1 MGTPSLP
8 KRLLA
13 LVLALLITGC
23 AERQL
28 KPLQPGANAFP
39 QPHGFDAYSVDDDIK
54 IGQQA
59 KAEVEKQLPL
69 IPASDPLS
77 TYINTLGQR
86 LAAQLPEPRFPYE
99 YRIVNQKEINA
110 FALPGGPIYVNVGT
124 IQAADNEAE
133 LAGVLAH
140 ETAHVYM
147 RHSTHSASKEQMISL
162 PAQVLGAVLGQGV
175 GGQLARLGM
184 QFGLGSL
191 FLKYSRDQESEA
203 DYVGSKIMYEAGYD
217 PHEMVR
223 FFEKLQEESG
233 NGGPQ
238 FMSDHPN
245 PGNRANAVDQEISQ
259 LPAKS
264 WRTNSPQ
271 FQQAKNEV
279 ATMKPLTAQQIAQRQ
294 QQMRPNVAS
303 VSANDIAPSGFARL
317 DHPAFSMDVPAN
329 WTTMGGQ
336 GSAMAIGPPAGMKQ
350 GQIAYGVIV
359 SAYQPRRPGES
370 LPQAMS
376 ELYSLMRAQNPDIQQ
391 GGQLAPITVGGV
403 PGAQVKLVSPSP
415 LVDQN
420 GNPAEETDQLVA
432 VPRGDGSLLYL
443 VFIAPSRDFPQLAPT
458 YEQMLRTLQ
467 VH

>member
-1 MGTPSLP
+1 MRTSP
-8 KRLLA
+8 KRLLVI
-13 LVLALLITGC
+13 VLAFLLVGC

-28 KPLQPGANAFP
+28 KPLQPGVNAFP
-39 QPHGFDAYSVDDDIK
+39 QPHGYDAYSVDDDIK

-59 KAEVEKQLPL
+59 KAEVEKQLPVL
-69 IPASDPLS
+69 SPSDPLS
-77 TYINTLGQR
+77 TYVNTLGQR

-99 YRIVNQKEINA
+99 YHVINQKEINA

-162 PAQVLGAVLGQGV
+162 PAAILGAVLGQGV

-223 FFEKLQEESG
+223 FFEKLKEESG

-238 FMSDHPN
+238 FLTDHPN
-245 PGNRANAVDQEISQ
+245 PGNRAEAVNQEISQ
-259 LPAKS
+259 LPTKT
-264 WRTNSPQ
+264 WRVNSPQ
-271 FQQAKNEV
+271 FQQAKAEV
-279 ATMKPLTAQQIAQRQ
+279 AKMHPLTAQQIAERQ
-294 QQMRPNVAS
+294 KAQRPNLSS
-303 VSANDIAPSGFARL
+303 VSANAVAPSGGFRQYN
-317 DHPAFSMDVPAN
+317 DQIFSIAVPSN
-329 WTTMGGQ
+329 WTVMGGQ
-336 GSAMAIGPPAGMKQ
+336 RAVAIGPQAGMQQ

-359 SAYQPRRPGES
+359 SAYQPRQPGES
-370 LPQAMS
+370 LAQAMS
-376 ELYSLMRAQNPDIQQ
+376 ELYSLMRAQNPNIQQ
-391 GGQLAPITVGGV
+391 GGQLAPITVNGV
-403 PGAQVKLVSPSP
+403 QGAQVKLVSPSP
-415 LVDQN
+415 LVDQS
-420 GNPAEETDQLVA
+420 GQPAEETDQLVA
-432 VPRGDGSLLYL
+432 VPRPDGTLLYL

-467 VH
+467 VR